1 MFWMFVMAFVI
12 IFISF
17 LCGFLTSE
25 LIDFKNDNHHF
36 VTPLGFTILIG
47 ILQILYYPIQIYNLP
62 TKYIYMVTIG
72 LFLTIIFLSLI
83 KIKRL
88 IIYLKDYFKLYK
100 EIIFGLVMFTV
111 LVSIYYYVK
120 FPTRTD
126 DLYFYI
132 PYIINK
138 ANVENLTAV
147 VYGQYDFQGFYDF
160 IAMWIWVY
168 RKLVEI
174 GLAKEIL
181 PVAIVS
187 WVISIVLF
195 WILAFIIV
203 ETMNYVKERVSR
215 SWISWFVAITIF
227 IYTLGAYW
235 YLQTPYI
242 GNSFRR
248 ISIVII
254 FFIIS
259 SMLEKFTWRK
269 FIVLELSFISIIAQ
283 TSTGFFFVAFI
294 LYALM
299 FYYASKNESG
309 YLNKIVLLSTW
320 PMLFAALYVIHVR
333 ILVNPLYGTYA
344 LLVLFKLDKKI
355 EKIINKTW
363 KILMIVIPLFFGIWT
378 RLPLFNMPT
387 FNISYFDI
395 TPNFFDRHAYEGI
408 ENLFL
413 FEFDTIPHI
422 ITSIFCVF
430 VWFTIIY
437 YLINHIKKERPK
449 DYLAFHII
457 TILLT
462 FFNPWVITFVMSYM
476 TNVVYF
482 RIYDLF
488 FNILTITL
496 FLTYLLDNLNN
507 KQAILTSI
515 VIFILFAHKVERNQ
529 TWMFMGFND
538 DDYNPLYHTNNLEIE
553 VLDRFKK
560 EFLLDKEE
568 TTIIASQIYS
578 VESFT
583 DANIKNVKNN
593 LYTYGDE
600 KSNEAEFQRVFYRYE
615 PGLEKIEGDYIN
627 ACELAQEKNVEYV
640 ILDAQYNMELEN
652 GIGYCGD
659 KVLEIGPY
667 RVFEMHYD
675 WLEWSKG
682 N

>member
-1 MFWMFVMAFVI
+1 MGV
-12 IFISF
+12 
-17 LCGFLTSE
+17 
-25 LIDFKNDNHHF
+25 
-36 VTPLGFTILIG
+36 
-47 ILQILYYPIQIYNLP
+47 LQLLYYPIQMYNLP

-72 LFLTIIFLSLI
+72 LFLIIVFLSLI

-100 EIIFGLVMFTV
+100 EIIFGLVMFTI
-111 LVSIYYYVK
+111 LILIYYYVK

-126 DLYFYI
+126 DLYFYM

-138 ANVENLTAV
+138 ANVENVTATI
-147 VYGQYDFQGFYDF
+147 YGQYDFQGFYDF

-174 GLAKEIL
+174 GLAQEIL

-215 SWISWFVAITIF
+215 PWISWFVGITIF

-235 YLQTPYI
+235 YLQTPYL

-248 ISIVII
+248 ISIIII

-259 SMLEKFTWRK
+259 SMLNKFTWRK

-309 YLNKIVLLSTW
+309 YLTKIVLLSIG
-320 PMLFAALYVIHVR
+320 PMLFASLYVIYVMFYM
-333 ILVNPLYGTYA
+333 NSLYGFYA
-344 LLVLFKLDKKI
+344 LLVLFKIDKVI
-355 EKIINKTW
+355 EKFINKTW
-363 KILMIVIPLFFGIWT
+363 KILMVVIPLFFGIWT
-378 RLPLFNMPT
+378 RLPSFSLRT

-395 TPNFFDRHAYEGI
+395 TPDFFDRHAYEGI

-430 VWFTIIY
+430 VWFIIIY
-437 YLINHIKKERPK
+437 YLINHINKERPK
-449 DYLAFHII
+449 DYLSFHII
-457 TILLT
+457 TMFLT
-462 FFNPWVITFVMSYM
+462 FFNPWVITFVMTYM
-476 TNVVYF
+476 TDVVYF

-488 FNILTITL
+488 YNILTITL

-515 VIFILFAHKVERNQ
+515 VIFVLFTHKVERNQ

-553 VLDRFKK
+553 VLDKFKK
-560 EFLLDKEE
+560 EVLLGKEG
-568 TTIIASQIYS
+568 TTIIASHIYS
-578 VESFT
+578 SESFT

-600 KSNEAEFQRVFYRYE
+600 RSNEAEFQRVFYRYE

>member
-25 LIDFKNDNHHF
+25 LIDFKNYNHHF

-72 LFLTIIFLSLI
+72 LFLIIIFLSLI

-126 DLYFYI
+126 DLYFYM

-138 ANVENLTAV
+138 ANVENLTAA

-174 GLAKEIL
+174 GLAQEIL

-203 ETMNYVKERVSR
+203 ETMNYVKEKVSR
-215 SWISWFVAITIF
+215 PWISWFVAITIF

-235 YLQTPYI
+235 YLQTPYL

-248 ISIVII
+248 ISIIII
-254 FFIIS
+254 FFIIY
-259 SMLEKFTWRK
+259 SMLNKFTWRK

-309 YLNKIVLLSTW
+309 YLNKIILLSTW
-320 PMLFAALYVIHVR
+320 PMLFAALYVMHVR

-344 LLVLFKLDKKI
+344 LLVLFKLDKII

-363 KILMIVIPLFFGIWT
+363 KILMIAIPVFFGIWT
-378 RLPLFNMPT
+378 RLPFFRMPT

-560 EFLLDKEE
+560 EFLLDKDE

-578 VESFT
+578 AESFT

-593 LYTYGDE
+593 LYSYGDE